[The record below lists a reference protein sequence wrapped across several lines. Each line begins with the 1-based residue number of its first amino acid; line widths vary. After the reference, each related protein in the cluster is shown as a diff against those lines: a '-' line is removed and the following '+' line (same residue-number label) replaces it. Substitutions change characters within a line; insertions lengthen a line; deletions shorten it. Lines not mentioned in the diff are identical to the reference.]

1 MRRAAVLV
9 SAGLPRCWRRA
20 ASAQN
25 DRPRNLIL
33 FVPDGLR
40 GRIVTPQTA
49 PTMAEVRDKGVN
61 FKNSHSLFPTF
72 TTANASAMATGHHL
86 GDTGDFS
93 NTIYTGYP
101 VEAAGGT
108 VTPFLESDPV
118 LRDVDEHF
126 GGDYLNE
133 ETVLKMAR
141 AKGYSTAAMGKLGPT
156 LIFDHT
162 DKIGADGLHSIVID
176 DATGSK
182 NGVPL
187 SQEMQA
193 ALTKAGLPLV
203 TPSRG
208 ESAKAGDAKTPGT
221 LVPNTAQQAYF
232 ADVATKVVL
241 PMFKARNKPFVLVFW
256 SRDPDGSQH
265 NNGDSLNTVTPG
277 INGPTSI
284 AGIHNADDNL
294 AQLRKALDDLGL
306 AASTNIIISS
316 DHGFSTISKES
327 KSSPAAKASYDD
339 TPKDFLPMGFL
350 AIDLA
355 KALDLPLF
363 DPNDKNARVADNAHP
378 KAGNGLL
385 GNDPDKPDLVVANNG
400 GSDLIYLPNKDKK
413 LAARTIK
420 ALLEQDYV
428 SGLFVDDKL
437 GRFPGT
443 LEMSQLGLK
452 GKAVTPTPSIVVNFR
467 SYTTGCDEPTNC
479 SVEVADTVLRQGQ
492 GMHGS
497 FGRGDTMNFT
507 AAIGPDFKAGYVD
520 PLPVSNA
527 DVGMTIAQ
535 LMGLHTAAAG
545 GLIGR
550 VMSEALPNG
559 IIPKAADGN
568 DHLQAGSQR
577 TADDREVPARAV
589 ATLFRCGGISGANG
603 RPRSRRRQ
611 TKNGGEITPPSQ
623 LCRFPGDGYIPMSNT
638 FGRCASGNAAAPTM
652 VATILIRVRLLR
664 CLPRIWLAIHSSIS
678 VSTSTAR
685 SAPSF
690 RSRCPATA
698 QRCAAA
704 PASRTRRPRDARLPW
719 PTGRRNVR
727 RRCARRRHR

>member
-1 MRRAAVLV
+1 MRRSIVLL
-9 SAGLPRCWRRA
+9 SAGLMLLSTGM

-25 DRPRNLIL
+25 STPHNLIL

-40 GRIVTPQTA
+40 GRIVTPETA
-49 PTMAEVRDKGVN
+49 PAMAEVRDKGIN
-61 FKNSHSLFPTF
+61 FRNSHSLFPTF
-72 TTANASAMATGHHL
+72 TTANASAMATGHYL

-93 NTIYTGYP
+93 NTIYAGYP
-101 VEAAGGT
+101 VSSADGT
-108 VTPFLESDPV
+108 VTPFLEADPV
-118 LRDVDEHF
+118 LHDVDEHF

-141 AKGYSTAAMGKLGPT
+141 AKGYSTAAIGKLGPT

-176 DATGSK
+176 DSTGGK
-182 NGVPL
+182 DGVPL
-187 SQEMQA
+187 SQEIQA
-193 ALTKAGLPLV
+193 ALAKANLPLA

-208 ESAKAGDAKTPGT
+208 DNAKAGDATTPGT
-221 LVPNTAQQAYF
+221 LVPNTAQQAYM

-265 NNGDSLNTVTPG
+265 NTGDSLNTVTPG
-277 INGPTSI
+277 INGPTSM
-284 AGIHNADDNL
+284 AGIKNADNNL

-306 AASTNIIISS
+306 AATTNIIVSS

-327 KSSPAAKASYDD
+327 KTSPSAKLTYGD

-363 DPNDKNARVADNAHP
+363 DPNNKNARVADNAHP

-385 GNDPDKPDLVVANNG
+385 GQDPAKPDLVVATNG
-400 GSDLIYLPNKDKK
+400 GSDLIYVPNSKDKK
-413 LAARTIK
+413 LADRTIK

-428 SGLFVDDKL
+428 SGLFVDDRF
-437 GRFPGT
+437 GRFTGT
-443 LEMSQLGLK
+443 LPMSQLGLK

-467 SYTTGCDEPTNC
+467 SYVAGCEEPTNC

-497 FGRGDTMNFT
+497 FGRGDTMNFM

-520 PLPVSNA
+520 TLPVNNA

-535 LMGLHTAAAG
+535 LLDLHPVGAG
-545 GLIGR
+545 GLTGR

-559 IIPKAADGN
+559 ITPKAADGTITSKPAAN
-568 DHLQAGSQR
+568 GLKTVLKFQRVLSQR
-577 TADDREVPARAV
+577 YFDV
-589 ATLFRCGGISGANG
+589 AG
-603 RPRSRRRQ
+603 
-611 TKNGGEITPPSQ
+611 
-623 LCRFPGDGYIPMSNT
+623 FPGRTVGLDADAGKQK
-638 FGRCASGNAAAPTM
+638 
-652 VATILIRVRLLR
+652 
-664 CLPRIWLAIHSSIS
+664 
-678 VSTSTAR
+678 TAG
-685 SAPSF
+685 
-690 RSRCPATA
+690 
-698 QRCAAA
+698 Q
-704 PASRTRRPRDARLPW
+704 
-719 PTGRRNVR
+719 
-727 RRCARRRHR
+727 

>member
-1 MRRAAVLV
+1 MRRSLVLL
-9 SAGLPRCWRRA
+9 SAGLTA
-20 ASAQN
+20 LSTGLASAEKKPAEN
-25 DRPRNLIL
+25 NTPHNLIL

-40 GRIVTPQTA
+40 GRIVTTETA
-49 PTMAEVRDKGVN
+49 PTMAEIRDKGVN

-72 TTANASAMATGHHL
+72 TTANASAMATGHLL

-93 NTIYTGYP
+93 NTIYTGYS
-101 VEAAGGT
+101 VAAAGGT
-108 VTPFLESDPV
+108 VVPFLESDPV
-118 LRDVDEHF
+118 LHDADEHF

-133 ETVLKMAR
+133 ETILKMAR
-141 AKGYSTAAMGKLGPT
+141 ARGYSTAAIGKLGPT

-162 DKIGADGLHSIVID
+162 DKIGENGVHSIVVD
-176 DATGSK
+176 DSTGSK

-187 SQEMQA
+187 SDEMKD
-193 ALTKAGLPLV
+193 ALTKANLSLV
-203 TPSRG
+203 APSRG
-208 ESAKAGDAKTPGT
+208 ANGKIGDAKTPGT
-221 LVPNTAQQAYF
+221 TVANVEQQAYF
-232 ADVATKVVL
+232 ANVASEAVL

-277 INGPTSI
+277 INGPTSM
-284 AGIHNADDNL
+284 AGIKNADDNL

-306 AASTNIIISS
+306 SATTDIIVTS

-327 KSSPAAKASYDD
+327 KTSPSAKAGYDD

-363 DPNDKNARVADNAHP
+363 DPNNKNARVDDGAHP

-385 GNDPDKPDLVVANNG
+385 GKDPAKPDLVVATNG
-400 GSDLIYLPNKDKK
+400 GSDLIYLPNRDKK

-437 GRFPGT
+437 GRYPGT

-452 GKAVTPTPSIVVNFR
+452 GKAVTPMPSIVVNFR
-467 SYTTGCDEPTNC
+467 SYTAGCDQPTNC

-497 FGRGDTMNFT
+497 FGRGDTMNFM

-527 DVGMTIAQ
+527 DIGMTIAE
-535 LMGLHTAAAG
+535 LMKLHPTGEG
-545 GLIGR
+545 GLVGR
-550 VMSEALPNG
+550 VMSEALPGGIVPKSAEGTITSKPATNG
-559 IIPKAADGN
+559 LRTVVKYQRVLSQRYFDVAGFPGRSVGLDE
-568 DHLQAGSQR
+568 QAGKEK
-577 TADDREVPARAV
+577 TA
-589 ATLFRCGGISGANG
+589 G
-603 RPRSRRRQ
+603 
-611 TKNGGEITPPSQ
+611 K
-623 LCRFPGDGYIPMSNT
+623 
-638 FGRCASGNAAAPTM
+638 
-652 VATILIRVRLLR
+652 
-664 CLPRIWLAIHSSIS
+664 
-678 VSTSTAR
+678 
-685 SAPSF
+685 
-690 RSRCPATA
+690 
-698 QRCAAA
+698 
-704 PASRTRRPRDARLPW
+704 
-719 PTGRRNVR
+719 
-727 RRCARRRHR
+727 

>member
-1 MRRAAVLV
+1 MRRAVVLL
-9 SAGLPRCWRRA
+9 SASLVILTANA

-25 DRPRNLIL
+25 NAPHNLIL

-49 PTMAEVRDKGVN
+49 PAMAELRDKGVN

-72 TTANASAMATGHHL
+72 TTANASAMATGHYL

-101 VEAAGGT
+101 VGPADGT
-108 VTPFLESDPV
+108 VTPFLEADPV
-118 LRDVDEHF
+118 LRDADEHF

-133 ETVLKMAR
+133 ETILKMAR
-141 AKGYSTAAMGKLGPT
+141 AKGYSTAALGKLGPT

-162 DKIGADGLHSIVID
+162 DKIGTDGLHSIVVD
-176 DATGSK
+176 DSTGSK

-187 SQEMQA
+187 SDEMKA
-193 ALTKAGLPLV
+193 ALTKADLPLA

-208 ESAKAGDAKTPGT
+208 DNGKIGDAKTPGT
-221 LVPNTAQQAYF
+221 TVANIAQQAYF

-277 INGPTSI
+277 INGPTSL
-284 AGIHNADDNL
+284 AGIKNADDNL

-306 AASTNIIISS
+306 AATTNIIVSS
-316 DHGFSTISKES
+316 DHGFSTIAKES
-327 KSSPAAKASYDD
+327 KTSPSAKITYDD

-355 KALDLPLF
+355 KSLNLPLF

-385 GNDPDKPDLVVANNG
+385 GNDPAKPDLVIATNG
-400 GSDLIYLPNKDKK
+400 GSDLIYLPNRDKK
-413 LAARTIK
+413 LADRTIK

-452 GKAVTPTPSIVVNFR
+452 GKAVTPNPSIVVNFR

-479 SVEVADTVLRQGQ
+479 SVEIADTVLRQGQ

-497 FGRGDTMNFT
+497 FGRGDTLNFT
-507 AAIGPDFKAGYVD
+507 AAIGPDFKAGYLD

-535 LMGLHTAAAG
+535 LMNLRPVGAG
-545 GLIGR
+545 GLTGR
-550 VMSEALPNG
+550 IMSEALPNG
-559 IIPKAADGN
+559 IVPKTADGSIVSKPASN
-568 DHLQAGSQR
+568 GLRTVVKYQRVLSQR
-577 TADDREVPARAV
+577 YFDV
-589 ATLFRCGGISGANG
+589 AG
-603 RPRSRRRQ
+603 
-611 TKNGGEITPPSQ
+611 
-623 LCRFPGDGYIPMSNT
+623 FPGRTVGLDDEAGKQK
-638 FGRCASGNAAAPTM
+638 
-652 VATILIRVRLLR
+652 
-664 CLPRIWLAIHSSIS
+664 
-678 VSTSTAR
+678 TA
-685 SAPSF
+685 
-690 RSRCPATA
+690 
-698 QRCAAA
+698 
-704 PASRTRRPRDARLPW
+704 
-719 PTGRRNVR
+719 GK
-727 RRCARRRHR
+727 